1 MHNSFVLAIRDS
13 DALKYESD
21 VAYDFMNRIKSINHQ
36 YSVGGWVVR
45 NALCFRFYCGMYII
59 YL

>member
-36 YSVGGWVVR
+36 YSVGGWCVMHY
-45 NALCFRFYCGMYII
+45 ALGYRGIYII

>member
-1 MHNSFVLAIRDS
+1 MHNSFVLAIRDF

-36 YSVGGWVVR
+36 YSVGGWCVMHYAFGFIVE
-45 NALCFRFYCGMYII
+45 CI
-59 YL
+59 